1 MLLKEH
7 DLRVLLYSTCAGDI
21 DYPELS
27 SKRSETVKNCLIAK
41 GVEGRRIVVVNVKI
55 ANDPY
60 YKLGL
65 GTGPEASVNRK
76 TVIADVSSEFG
87 RQLLLAQQ

>member
-1 MLLKEH
+1 MSPFILPPFCATYLTLSANGVKE
-7 DLRVLLYSTCAGDI
+7 SQ
-21 DYPELS
+21 
-27 SKRSETVKNCLIAK
+27 
-41 GVEGRRIVVVNVKI
+41 VVVINVKI

-76 TVIADVSSEFG
+76 TVIVDLSSEFG
-87 RQLLLAQQ
+87 RRQLLLAQQ